1 MMEDDS
7 VPFPFRATGW
17 VSDVSPCSISSD
29 SVWSYLNSVTHTVR
43 QAHRGWAFK
52 EEGYVQ
58 NVRLNLDTADKELG
72 LVRATCAPSMKS
84 GVYVVSA
91 WYLKA
96 TGDIVGAHCEC
107 VAG

>member
-72 LVRATCAPSMKS
+72 LS